1 MMSALI
7 RVVTPPPRVHRVHR
21 VHRVRRVRRVAT
33 VAQSPRD
40 HASLGRRI
48 VIIVVVIIVDR

>member
-21 VHRVRRVRRVAT
+21 VRRVRRTAT
-33 VAQSPRD
+33 VAASPRD

-48 VIIVVVIIVDR
+48 AVVVVIIIIVDR

>member
-7 RVVTPPPRVHRVHR
+7 RVVTPPPR

-48 VIIVVVIIVDR
+48 VIIVVIIVDR